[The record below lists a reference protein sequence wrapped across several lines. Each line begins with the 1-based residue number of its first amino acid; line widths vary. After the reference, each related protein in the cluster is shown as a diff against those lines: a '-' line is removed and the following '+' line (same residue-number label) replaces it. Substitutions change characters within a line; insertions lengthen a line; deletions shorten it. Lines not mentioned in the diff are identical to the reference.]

1 VGDMQEMAKYLS
13 VYFSFISGSD
23 AKAGSRLIFNTIA
36 HANMFCTS
44 KITPAHKQ
52 SPQMGYR

>member
-1 VGDMQEMAKYLS
+1 MQEMAKYLS